1 MVFTKSSHTFQFNL
15 LSDALRE
22 DLVNAVNIP
31 LLDSRGEKQSETF
44 RSRLNSNAF
53 TFITKIRSG
62 KQFSN
67 SLVQVEYQLK
77 DNKFIKKEFYAPA
90 PSDQD
95 QFSETVLFDK
105 VRNVT
110 LQFSDGSDWLNLWP
124 VDPLTQKKLPEL
136 TKLIFEKENEELY
149 TLIIHSNLTN
159 IYD

>member
-31 LLDSRGEKQSETF
+31 LLDSRGEKQPETF

-62 KQFSN
+62 KKFLN

-77 DNKFIKKEFYAPA
+77 DNKFIRKEFYAPA

-110 LQFSDGSDWLNLWP
+110 LQFFDGSDWLNLWP

-149 TLIIHSNLTN
+149 TLIIHSNLIN

>member
-77 DNKFIKKEFYAPA
+77 DNKFIRKEFYAPA